1 MHRLLARAALAVDG
15 GGRHVVRKACRQPRH
30 PARAGGLLARLGHAA
45 GDDVVDQTRIQLVA
59 LDQAL
64 EHLRQQFG
72 GMEFG
77 KGRAWLGAAHR
88 AADGVD
94 DDGLLH
100 GVSPEKAERCESWL
114 GY

>member
-1 MHRLLARAALAVDG
+1 M
-15 GGRHVVRKACRQPRH
+15 VRKACRQPRH
-30 PARAGGLLARLGHAA
+30 PARAGGLLARLGHTA
-45 GDDVVDQTRIQLVA
+45 GDDVVDQTRVQLVA

-64 EHLRQQFG
+64 DDLGQQLG

-100 GVSPEKAERCESWL
+100 GFVSGKRGWCVE
-114 GY
+114 